1 MKRARFFCENCRN
14 EVRWDAKVCPH
25 CGRFFSSVKC
35 PSCEFVGESR
45 LFVFGC
51 PNCGYAGGEAFISRE
66 AAIAPGPDVETYPL
80 ETFDAA
86 ATRGGTRIPPW
97 VYPLAIGILL
107 TTFTVLVIVY
117 LTMSR

>member
-45 LFVFGC
+45 FFVFGC
-51 PNCGYAGGEAFISRE
+51 PNCGYAGGEAFVTRE
-66 AAIAPGPDVETYPL
+66 GEITPGSDVETYSL
-80 ETFDAA
+80 ETFDIARQA
-86 ATRGGTRIPPW
+86 RKTQIPRW

-107 TTFTVLVIVY
+107 TTFTVLVIIY
-117 LTMSR
+117 LAMSR